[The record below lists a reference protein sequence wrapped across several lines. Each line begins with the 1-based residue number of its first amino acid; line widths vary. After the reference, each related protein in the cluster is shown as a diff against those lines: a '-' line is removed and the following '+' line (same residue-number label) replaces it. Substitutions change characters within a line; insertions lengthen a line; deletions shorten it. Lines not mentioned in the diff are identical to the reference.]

1 MFGSTHSLGVET
13 FGKVVRVDWQA
24 RECGWLADDLVITSK
39 VGDLERSASVS
50 VKSGQSVTVNGFPY
64 EFVETAWNQALQIG
78 TNRVFRDTN
87 DVIVFATGNGSP
99 AAEEPWSSL
108 LRQAL
113 ATTPDRMAARL
124 TDNAVEGQ
132 QSSKEQ
138 RAIFASFSRRD
149 THSAGSSSTEE
160 IASLAEPQAKE
171 RVLMIAELGAT
182 DWGVIARAIHV
193 LAVVVWIGSVWL
205 VTMVLLPGMKN
216 KAPADWVREFDA
228 IEHRFAPQ
236 ARIAVLLV
244 LLSGLYM
251 LYQYDLWNRFTEVRY
266 WWMDLMVA
274 VWLLFAL
281 MLFAIE
287 PFVFRHVVHKRA
299 EQAPEA
305 TLALM
310 LWLHRAL
317 LTLSLIAIFAAVGGS
332 QGLF

>member
-1 MFGSTHSLGVET
+1 
-13 FGKVVRVDWQA
+13 
-24 RECGWLADDLVITSK
+24 
-39 VGDLERSASVS
+39 
-50 VKSGQSVTVNGFPY
+50 
-64 EFVETAWNQALQIG
+64 
-78 TNRVFRDTN
+78 
-87 DVIVFATGNGSP
+87 
-99 AAEEPWSSL
+99 
-108 LRQAL
+108 
-113 ATTPDRMAARL
+113 
-124 TDNAVEGQ
+124 
-132 QSSKEQ
+132 
-138 RAIFASFSRRD
+138 
-149 THSAGSSSTEE
+149 
-160 IASLAEPQAKE
+160 
-171 RVLMIAELGAT
+171 MIAELGAT
-182 DWGVIARAIHV
+182 DWGVVARAIHV

-251 LYQYDLWNRFTEVRY
+251 LYQYDLWDRFTEVRY

-299 EQAPEA
+299 KQAPEA

-332 QGLF
+332 QGFF